1 MSFSSYAGSSAYRD
15 MLNVYDHI
23 LDPNERR
30 RLLLAEID
38 KSPFGWYHVRAVV
51 VAGAGFFTDA
61 YDVCVISPAAT
72 GGGTSADS
80 DVSRSSL
87 STSPRQCSAWCI
99 GRPPTA

>member
-1 MSFSSYAGSSAYRD
+1 MHLNPRKKGRKCNAALACSTLTMSSLKSYAGSSAYRD

-61 YDVCVISPAAT
+61 YDVCVMSPAAT
-72 GGGTSADS
+72 GDHG
-80 DVSRSSL
+80 
-87 STSPRQCSAWCI
+87 
-99 GRPPTA
+99 

>member
-1 MSFSSYAGSSAYRD
+1 VSLSCHRSVTMSSLKSYAGSSTYRD

-30 RLLLAEID
+30 RLLLSEID

-61 YDVCVISPAAT
+61 YDVC
-72 GGGTSADS
+72 GR
-80 DVSRSSL
+80 VSVFL
-87 STSPRQCSAWCI
+87 A
-99 GRPPTA
+99 GLHH

>member
-1 MSFSSYAGSSAYRD
+1 MSSLKSYAGSSAYRD
-15 MLNVYDHI
+15 MLNTYDHI

-61 YDVCVISPAAT
+61 YDVCVMSLAAYQ
-72 GGGTSADS
+72 GTRADS

-87 STSPRQCSAWCI
+87 STSPRQCSA
-99 GRPPTA
+99 

>member
-1 MSFSSYAGSSAYRD
+1 MSSLNSYAGSSTYRD

-61 YDVCVISPAAT
+61 YDVCVISPARCPGNA
-72 GGGTSADS
+72 
-80 DVSRSSL
+80 R
-87 STSPRQCSAWCI
+87 
-99 GRPPTA
+99 